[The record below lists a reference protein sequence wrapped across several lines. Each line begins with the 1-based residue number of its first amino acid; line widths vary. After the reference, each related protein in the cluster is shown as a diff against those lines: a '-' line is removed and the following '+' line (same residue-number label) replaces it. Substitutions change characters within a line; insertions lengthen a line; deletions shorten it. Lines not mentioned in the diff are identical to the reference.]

1 MYLGID
7 IGGTKT
13 IVAILD
19 DNGVI
24 QESYKFPTAKT
35 YDKFLNDL
43 AIFVDKLSTKEF
55 VTAAAGVPG
64 RLDRTHGIAMAFGNR
79 PWRNVPI
86 QKDIEKII
94 GCKLAIENDANLAG
108 LSEAMLAKEYSR
120 VLYVTVST
128 GIGVGFIVNQHL
140 DPGMVDSEGG
150 NILLEHNGKLEPWED
165 FASGRAIVSRFGKRA
180 KDITDNKTWRIIAH
194 NLAIGLIDLI
204 AVMQPEMIIL
214 GGGVGT
220 YYAKYKEYL
229 DKDLKEYENPLLNT
243 PIIREAARPEL
254 AVVYG
259 CYDIIKSNYEA
270 NTEKN

>member
-13 IVAILD
+13 IAAILD
-19 DNGVI
+19 GNGVI

-35 YDKFLNDL
+35 YDAFISDL
-43 AIFVDKLSTKEF
+43 EKYVDKLSTKDF
-55 VTAAAGVPG
+55 IGAAAGVPG
-64 RLDRTHGIAMAFGNR
+64 RLDRDRGIAVAFGNR

-108 LSEAMLAKEYSR
+108 LSEAMLATEYSR
-120 VLYVTVST
+120 VLYVTIST
-128 GIGVGFIVNQHL
+128 GIGMGFIINQRI
-140 DPGMVDSEGG
+140 DPGMIDSEGG
-150 NILLEHNGKLEPWED
+150 DILLEHNGKLEPWED

-180 KDITDNKTWRIIAH
+180 QDITDEKIWRIIAH
-194 NLAIGLIDLI
+194 NLAIGFIDLI
-204 AVMQPEMIIL
+204 AMTQPEVIIL

-229 DKDLKEYENPLLNT
+229 DDDLKEYTNPLLTT
-243 PIIREAARPEL
+243 PLIKEAARPEL

-259 CYDIIKSNYEA
+259 CYDLIKSNHEA
-270 NTEKN
+270 TT